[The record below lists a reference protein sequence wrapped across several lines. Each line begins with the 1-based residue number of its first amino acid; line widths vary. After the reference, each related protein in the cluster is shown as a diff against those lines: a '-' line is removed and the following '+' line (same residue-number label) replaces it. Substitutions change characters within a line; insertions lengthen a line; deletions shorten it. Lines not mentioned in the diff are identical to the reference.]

1 MVTIFG
7 DSGYIEDPV
16 YCNCPM
22 PEKLREKME
31 IVDTN
36 VYTLLAEALEGGN
49 QLEAPA
55 EYVTILR

>member
-1 MVTIFG
+1 
-7 DSGYIEDPV
+7 
-16 YCNCPM
+16 
-22 PEKLREKME
+22 ME